1 MKQPRPQTA
10 RTART
15 LEPQLETLRGL
26 GLKARTLVPAQKR
39 RAGRDLRPV
48 DAWIRL
54 EGPFGALDWAVEHK
68 TRVDPAAIGALQH
81 RIRDL
86 EKQEGRAILFTQ
98 YAAPGVADRLREL
111 DIRFVDAAGNAFL
124 QEEGLFVWVRGRRP
138 ELAPAGTRR
147 ALHTAGI
154 KLLFVLL
161 QGVGEAWTQRTLAA
175 RAGIALG
182 GVGGALREL
191 EQRGWIRMKTQGA
204 VELLDPAAMLAHWDE
219 GYLQTLRPKLF
230 LRTCRRRP
238 GTELDALADGIVAA
252 GLTGRVHVGGELGAA
267 LLTRGLRP
275 TRAALHIDGP
285 DPNDVMRR
293 LGLLPDRE
301 GDVDLLRAFGAE
313 PGEER
318 GDRTH
323 TADPL
328 LVRAELLTQPDDRLI
343 EVAERLRIDFI
354 EARRR

>member
-1 MKQPRPQTA
+1 MKHLHPQTA

-26 GLKARTLVPAQKR
+26 GLKARTFTPAPRR
-39 RAGRDLRPV
+39 RAGRDLRAV
-48 DAWIRL
+48 HAWLRL
-54 EGPFGALDWAVEHK
+54 EGPFGALDWPVEHK
-68 TRVDPAAIGALQH
+68 TRVEPAAIGALQH

-86 EKQEGRAILFTQ
+86 EKQEGRAILFTP
-98 YAAPGVADRLREL
+98 YAAPAVADRLRQL

-124 QEEGLFVWVRGRRP
+124 QEEGLFVWVRGQRP
-138 ELAPAGTRR
+138 EAAPPGTRR
-147 ALHTAGI
+147 ALHAAGI

-161 QGVGEAWTQRTLAA
+161 RGVGEACTQRALAA

-191 EQRGWIRMKTQGA
+191 EQRGWIRVKTQGA
-204 VELLDPAAMLAHWDE
+204 VELLEPAAMLAHWDD

-238 GTELDALADGIVAA
+238 GTELDALADGIVEA
-252 GLTGRVHVGGELGAA
+252 GLSGQVRIGGELGAA

-275 TRAALHIDGP
+275 TRAALHIDGL

-313 PGEER
+313 PGDER
-318 GDRTH
+318 GDGAR

-343 EVAERLRIDFI
+343 EVAERLRTKFI